1 MQFSLKLDTKDSFR
15 YKKVKKLL
23 FLTLKFYEQEQSR
36 TAKLTGFSNQNN
48 LKFLEIFFRTF
59 LPSSA
64 KHFLGVSAQ
73 ASLEVATK
81 VFFKKLSLLEINIFE
96 ANILKKQPE

>member
-1 MQFSLKLDTKDSFR
+1 MTFADI
-15 YKKVKKLL
+15 KKVKKLL
-23 FLTLKFYEQEQSR
+23 FLTLKFYKQEQRSA
-36 TAKLTGFSNQNN
+36 AKLVRFSHD
-48 LKFLEIFFRTF
+48 FRTF

-81 VFFKKLSLLEINIFE
+81 VFF
-96 ANILKKQPE
+96 

>member
-1 MQFSLKLDTKDSFR
+1 M
-15 YKKVKKLL
+15 
-23 FLTLKFYEQEQSR
+23 
-36 TAKLTGFSNQNN
+36 
-48 LKFLEIFFRTF
+48 F

-81 VFFKKLSLLEINIFE
+81 VFLKKLSSSEINIYE

>member
-1 MQFSLKLDTKDSFR
+1 M
-15 YKKVKKLL
+15 
-23 FLTLKFYEQEQSR
+23 TLKFYKQEQRSA
-36 TAKLTGFSNQNN
+36 AKLIRFSNH
-48 LKFLEIFFRTF
+48 FRAF

-81 VFFKKLSLLEINIFE
+81 VFLKKLSSSGIDIFE
-96 ANILKKQPE
+96 ANILKKQSE

>member
-1 MQFSLKLDTKDSFR
+1 M
-15 YKKVKKLL
+15 
-23 FLTLKFYEQEQSR
+23 LKFYKQEQR
-36 TAKLTGFSNQNN
+36 RAAKLVRFSNH
-48 LKFLEIFFRTF
+48 FWTF

-81 VFFKKLSLLEINIFE
+81 VFLKKLSSSEINIFE
-96 ANILKKQPE
+96 ANILKNNQSSMTKPR

>member
-1 MQFSLKLDTKDSFR
+1 M
-15 YKKVKKLL
+15 
-23 FLTLKFYEQEQSR
+23 TLKFYKQEQSR
-36 TAKLTGFSNQNN
+36 TAKLTGFSNQKNS
-48 LKFLEIFFRTF
+48 KFLKIFFPTF

-64 KHFLGVSAQ
+64 KHFLGVSPQ

-81 VFFKKLSLLEINIFE
+81 VFLKKLSLLEINIFE

>member
-1 MQFSLKLDTKDSFR
+1 M
-15 YKKVKKLL
+15 
-23 FLTLKFYEQEQSR
+23 
-36 TAKLTGFSNQNN
+36 
-48 LKFLEIFFRTF
+48 F

-81 VFFKKLSLLEINIFE
+81 VLLKKLSSSEINIFE

>member
-1 MQFSLKLDTKDSFR
+1 M
-15 YKKVKKLL
+15 
-23 FLTLKFYEQEQSR
+23 TLKFYKQEQSR
-36 TAKLTGFSNQNN
+36 AAKLTGFSNQKN
-48 LKFLEIFFRTF
+48 LKFFKNFFRMF

-64 KHFLGVSAQ
+64 KHFLGVSPQ

-81 VFFKKLSLLEINIFE
+81 VFLKKLSLLEINIFE